1 MHGLSVSSAN
11 DVSAFVTE
19 AAAARGAIVPSGGA
33 TKLAWGGRSLA
44 SERIFS
50 TRGLVEPLHHFAGDL
65 VAVLPAGLTLSEA
78 NAILARHGQWLPL
91 DPCWPE
97 RATIGGLVAT
107 NDSGPRRYAH
117 GAPRDL
123 IVGIEVVLADGR
135 IARAGGRV
143 VKNVAGY
150 DLSRLFCGSHGS
162 LGVITSATFKLAPLA
177 AASTTIVGRFPTSRQ
192 ALAAAAA
199 LSLAP
204 VTPSAFE
211 LRMPVPELL
220 VRFETTSHASRE
232 MGRVAMDHLRAHGA
246 IPQAL
251 EGGDE
256 SRAWDQHLTTVIQQ
270 RSAVVKVSVLPT
282 GTEALFASLN
292 GAAVEWAAVGR
303 VALGVMV
310 IGLNGG
316 DNEIASA
323 IERLQTEARV
333 HRGHVQILE
342 ASPAVRQRV
351 ALPPNSAAALM
362 QAVKRQ
368 FDPLALFPPV
378 PGVPAEH

>member
-1 MHGLSVSSAN
+1 MNGLSIASAA
-11 DVSAFVTE
+11 DVAALVVE
-19 AAAARGAIVPSGGA
+19 AGAARRAVVPSGSA
-33 TKLAWGGRSLA
+33 TKLAWGGQPLA
-44 SERIFS
+44 TERTFS

-91 DPCWPE
+91 DPAWPE
-97 RATIGGLVAT
+97 HATIGGLVAT
-107 NDSGPRRYAH
+107 NDSGPRRHAH

-177 AASTTIVGRFPTSRQ
+177 AASTTIVGRFPTLKQ

-199 LSLAP
+199 LAMAP

-211 LRMPVPELL
+211 LQMPAPALL
-220 VRFETTSHASRE
+220 VRFETTARASRE
-232 MGRVAMDHLRAHGA
+232 MGRVAMDHMRAHGA
-246 IPQAL
+246 SPEAL

-256 SRAWDQHLTTVIQQ
+256 AREWDRHLPAVFQQ
-270 RSAVVKVSVLPT
+270 RSAVVKVSTLPT
-282 GTEALFASLN
+282 GIEALFDAMKSTS
-292 GAAVEWAAVGR
+292 VEWAAIGR
-303 VALGVMV
+303 AALGVMSV
-310 IGLNGG
+310 GFNGG
-316 DNEIASA
+316 DSEIASA
-323 IERLQTEARV
+323 IGSLQASARA
-333 HRGHVQILE
+333 HSGHVQLLE
-342 ASPAVRQRV
+342 ASPCVRQLV
-351 ALPPNSAAALM
+351 TPAPSSAAALM
-362 QAVKRQ
+362 HAVKRQ
-368 FDPLALFPPV
+368 FDPLAIFPPV
-378 PGVPAEH
+378 PGVAAEP